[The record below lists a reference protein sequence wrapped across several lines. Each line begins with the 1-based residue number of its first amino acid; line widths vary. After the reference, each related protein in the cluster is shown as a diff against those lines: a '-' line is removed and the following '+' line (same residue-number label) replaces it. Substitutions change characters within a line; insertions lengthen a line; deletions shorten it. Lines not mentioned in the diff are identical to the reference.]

1 MGLAQRSI
9 TSVVWRS
16 VANWVSWVALFVR
29 GVLLARWLPV
39 DVFGV
44 YAFANSIVAM
54 LGIVAEF
61 GMAGA
66 FLHRAPE
73 TQDEGHTA
81 AVHFTLR
88 FLIAMVFVVLLVPG
102 VFIFSSGSL
111 QTALLVLVATTAVGQ
126 LLQTPQRILARR
138 VVHRRLA
145 LIQLGDAVLGTLLV
159 LGLAWRGET
168 LWALLASGIFGV
180 VFKFFAL
187 YVWKPVWRPRLVW
200 SPPVMRYFLGFGS
213 RNVLAGFLHRALDR
227 VDDLWVGFYLGE
239 TFLGFYSK
247 AYNFATYP
255 RRVLALPVNS
265 VAGGAYAELKTD
277 RLRLSQTF
285 FRVNALLIRSGFFMG
300 GLLALVAPEFIHFVL
315 GEKWMPM
322 LDAFR
327 LMLVFT
333 LFDPI
338 KTTIG
343 HLFVAV
349 GRPERLVKIRLAQFA
364 VMVICL
370 YLLGSFWGIAG
381 VALAVDIMLVFG
393 IGLLLLYVRKH
404 VDISIRRLLLIPF
417 LALLAGMAL
426 ARGAL
431 FIPGVLGSD
440 WRTAGVKG
448 VLFVI
453 VYVSVLILLE
463 RQHIQIIIAGLK
475 RLSLLPAFW
484 QKTSDA

>member
-1 MGLAQRSI
+1 
-9 TSVVWRS
+9 
-16 VANWVSWVALFVR
+16 VALFVR

-54 LGIVAEF
+54 FDIIAEF

-88 FLIAMVFVVLLVPG
+88 LLITLIFVALLVPG
-102 VFIFSSGSL
+102 VFIFTGGL
-111 QTALLVLVATTAVGQ
+111 MQTALLVLVATAAVGQ
-126 LLQTPQRILARR
+126 LLQTPLRILTRR

-159 LGLAWRGET
+159 LSLAWRGAT

-180 VFKFFAL
+180 AFKFLAL
-187 YVWKPVWRPRLVW
+187 YVWKPVWRPQLVW
-200 SPPVMRYFLGFGS
+200 APPVMRYFLAFGS
-213 RNVLAGFLHRALDR
+213 RNVLASFLYRALDR
-227 VDDLWVGFYLGE
+227 VDDLWVGSYLGK
-239 TFLGFYSK
+239 TSLGFYSK

-255 RRVLALPVNS
+255 RKLLAIPVNS
-265 VAGGAYAELKTD
+265 VAGGTYAELKTD
-277 RLRLSQTF
+277 RLRLSQAF
-285 FRVNALLIRSGFFMG
+285 FRVNAVLIRSGFFLG
-300 GLLALVAPEFIHFVL
+300 GLLSLIAPEFIRLVL
-315 GEKWMPM
+315 GAKWMPM

-349 GRPERLVKIRLAQFA
+349 GKPEYLVKIRLAQFVA
-364 VMVICL
+364 MAIGL
-370 YLLGSFWGIAG
+370 YLLGTFLGIAG

-393 IGLLLLYVRKH
+393 IGLLLLYARKY
-404 VDISIRRLLLIPF
+404 VDISIPRLFLTPF
-417 LALLAGMAL
+417 LALTVGMTL

-440 WRTAGVKG
+440 WRTAGIK
-448 VLFVI
+448 FVI
-453 VYVSVLILLE
+453 FVAVYVGMFVLLE
-463 RQHIQIIIAGLK
+463 RRQIQMMASSLK
-475 RLSLLPAFW
+475 GILVPG
-484 QKTSDA
+484 